1 MKTDKL
7 LFYFTSALIAIGVVF
22 SLSLSAYTVLLF
34 NYTNHLHFFIM
45 QFCVGMFCI
54 LLMWSISRLNPNKFL
69 TPIGISLFLLMF
81 FTMFFMNFLP
91 PSMVTEVNGAARW
104 IRLPGFSIAP
114 VEFFKVGFIYF
125 LAWSFNRKLDYSK
138 KSIATEIAIL
148 FPYLVLF
155 GIIVILIGVY
165 QNDLGQVVVLSL
177 VLLLMSMFAGT
188 SFRLIGLSALGII
201 FAAWVFIITSAHRI
215 ERVKSWW
222 GGVQDFALSL
232 PFISPEAAAKLRVED
247 AVTPYQVGHSLN
259 AINNGEML
267 GRGLGFGSFKLGFLS
282 EVHTDFV
289 LAGIAEEI
297 GFLGI
302 LLITLLFYAVLFRIF
317 QIASKSENKVNYL
330 FCLGIGFMFLFS
342 FIMNAYG
349 ITSISPVKG
358 IAVPFLSYGGSH
370 LLAASFAVGLVLMA
384 SKRAKF

>member
-1 MKTDKL
+1 M
-7 LFYFTSALIAIGVVF
+7 
-22 SLSLSAYTVLLF
+22 
-34 NYTNHLHFFIM
+34 
-45 QFCVGMFCI
+45 FCVF
-54 LLMWSISRLNPNKFL
+54 LMWIVSRLDPDKFL

-91 PSMVTEVNGAARW
+91 PSMVTEINGAARW
-104 IRLPGFSIAP
+104 IKLPGFSLAP

-138 KSIATEIAIL
+138 KSIATEIATL
-148 FPYLVLF
+148 LPYLVLF
-155 GIIVILIGVY
+155 SVIVILIGVY

-188 SFRLIGLSALGII
+188 SFRLIGLSAVGII
-201 FAAWVFIITSAHRI
+201 FAAWVFIVTSDHRI

-222 GGVQDFALSL
+222 GGVQDVALSM
-232 PFISPEAAAKLRVED
+232 PFVSPEAAAKLRIED

-259 AINNGEML
+259 AINNGEVF
-267 GRGLGFGSFKLGFLS
+267 GKGLGQGSFKLGYLS

-297 GFLGI
+297 GFVGI
-302 LLITLLFYAVLFRIF
+302 FVITAIFYAILFRIF

-342 FIMNAYG
+342 FIMNSYG

-370 LLAASFAVGLVLMA
+370 LLAASFAIGLVLMA
-384 SKRAKF
+384 SKKAKI